1 MNTQTIYITGT
12 HCPACKKLIERKIS
26 GITDVT
32 NVNVD
37 FETGE
42 TIIESKRPIEK
53 SEINLSLEGMPYAQK
68 D

>member
-1 MNTQTIYITGT
+1 MNTQIIYITGT

-26 GITDVT
+26 GIN
-32 NVNVD
+32 NVISVSVD

-53 SEINLSLEGMPYAQK
+53 AEINLSLEGMPYEQK